1 MLSRCSICRH
11 PQRDSIDVSV
21 LRDGTR
27 STARQFQVS
36 RPALDRHKRHLS
48 RIVARSYESP
58 TVSAAVEG
66 ASPTLPRLEALIQH
80 CEGVIGQAR
89 ADKKLPAALRAIR
102 ELRAYLELKCKLES
116 EARKHEGRAQEWH
129 QQKSRISDEEV
140 SLRVLNRLYWNT
152 KGFHPLKIWQ
162 LKTMFEST
170 TRLAQAKLEPKDIA
184 ERMALR
190 DVGGVRGHD
199 VTFEE
204 RVFGI
209 LRAEEWRGREEEVA
223 QKIAQNVRDGLKG
236 YPGILQHLDAAFQS
250 FASCDPPSQN
260 SK

>member
-1 MLSRCSICRH
+1 MSSRCSICQH
-11 PQRDSIDVSV
+11 PRRDSIDVSL

-36 RPALDRHKRHLS
+36 RPALDRHKRHLT
-48 RIVARSYESP
+48 RTVAAAHEFP
-58 TVSAAVEG
+58 KVSAAVEG
-66 ASPTLPRLEALIQH
+66 ASPTFLRLEALIRH
-80 CEGVIGQAR
+80 CEEAVSEAG

-116 EARKHEGRAQEWH
+116 EAEKHERRAQEWH
-129 QQKSRISDEEV
+129 RQESRISDEEA
-140 SLRVLNRLYWNT
+140 SLRLLNRLYWNT

-162 LKTMFEST
+162 LKNMFEST

-190 DVGGVRGHD
+190 DVGGVRGQE
-199 VTFEE
+199 VTFAE

-209 LRAEEWRGREEEVA
+209 LRAKEWIGQEEVA
-223 QKIAQNVRDGLKG
+223 RKIVQNVRDGLKG
-236 YPGILQHLDAAFQS
+236 YPGILLHLDAAFQS
-250 FASCDPPSQN
+250 SPERPHCT
-260 SK
+260 